1 MGGWIYKYFIIPLFN
16 QGHFVYDRLLQL
28 QCEAALIFLVE
39 RVHVIPA
46 FKELAGVVEKG
57 VFAVPVTAGFEGDA
71 VDFGDVGIG
80 GPEDAVLAVGGVDE
94 VAFVNAAAGFGSAGV
109 LQGGVDDDD
118 GAGGQ
123 AVDGAR
129 AGQVFELKLAKGIVG
144 HDFFLGAGH
153 DEEVAHFAVQAVH
166 VHEYMDH
173 QMRAICL
180 RELCIILMPR
190 HSAFS
195 GQLPS
200 GVDVVM
206 DEFFAFHQIGYAI
219 YNARFRCEQAE
230 FWIRHEHAAFVRFAV
245 DHELIDVGF
254 DAFVEV
260 VVEEAFEYEVSLFVE
275 LGDFV
280 GREMVHVSSL
290 ANQRI
295 SESTNQRIS
304 ESANR
309 SS

>member
-1 MGGWIYKYFIIPLFN
+1 M
-16 QGHFVYDRLLQL
+16 LQL
-28 QCEAALIFLVE
+28 QRDTALIFLIE
-39 RVHVIPA
+39 SVHVIPA
-46 FKELAGVVEKG
+46 LKELAGVVEKG
-57 VFAVPVTAGFEGDA
+57 VFAVSITAGFEGDA

-123 AVDGAR
+123 VVDGAR

-166 VHEYMDH
+166 VHEYVNH
-173 QMRAICL
+173 EVRAICM
-180 RELCIILMPR
+180 RELCVILMPR
-190 HSAFS
+190 YPAFS

-206 DEFFAFHQIGYAI
+206 DEFFAFHQVGHAI
-219 YNARFRCEQAE
+219 YNAWFRCEQAE
-230 FWIRHEHAAFVRFAV
+230 FWIRHEHGAFTVFAV
-245 DHELIDVGF
+245 DHELIDIGF

-275 LGDFV
+275 LGDVV
-280 GREMVHVSSL
+280 GCEVVHEFPSK
-290 ANQRI
+290 
-295 SESTNQRIS
+295 
-304 ESANR
+304 
-309 SS
+309 